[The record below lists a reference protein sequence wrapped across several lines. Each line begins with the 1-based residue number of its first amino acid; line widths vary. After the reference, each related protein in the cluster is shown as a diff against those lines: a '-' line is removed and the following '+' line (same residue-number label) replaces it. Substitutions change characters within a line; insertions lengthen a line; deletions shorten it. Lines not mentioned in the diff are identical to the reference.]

1 MNINATLIGQ
11 ALWFLFFIWLVMKF
25 VWPFLQS
32 KVAERQ
38 KIIADGLAAAEKGEK
53 ALAEAKS
60 NADDVL
66 REARAR
72 ALQIEDQARKRANE
86 IIEQAKQTAIAEG
99 ERLVAAAQQ
108 RTELEI
114 NRAREQLRK
123 EVATLALRGA
133 AQLLEREVDPRTHS
147 ELLAKLAT
155 QI

>member
-1 MNINATLIGQ
+1 VNLNITLVTQMIV
-11 ALWFLFFIWLVMKF
+11 FLLLVVFTMKF
-25 VWPFLQS
+25 VWPHIMNALE
-32 KVAERQ
+32 ER
-38 KIIADGLAAAEKGEK
+38 KKRIADGLAAAEKGEK
-53 ALAEAKS
+53 ALTEAKS
-60 NADDVL
+60 NADEVL
-66 REARAR
+66 REARSR

-86 IIEQAKQTAIAEG
+86 IIDQAKQTAISEG

-123 EVATLALRGA
+123 EVATLAIRGA
-133 AQLLEREVDPRTHS
+133 SQLLEREVDPRTHS

>member
-1 MNINATLIGQ
+1 VNLNITLVTQ
-11 ALWFLFFIWLVMKF
+11 MVVFLLLVLFTMKV
-25 VWPFLQS
+25 VWPHIMNSLE
-32 KVAERQ
+32 ER
-38 KIIADGLAAAEKGEK
+38 KKRIADGLAAAEKGEK
-53 ALAEAKS
+53 ALLEAKS
-60 NADDVL
+60 NADEVL
-66 REARAR
+66 REARTR

-86 IIEQAKQTAIAEG
+86 IIEQAKQTAISEG

>member
-1 MNINATLIGQ
+1 VSLNITLVTQ
-11 ALWFLFFIWLVMKF
+11 MVVFLLLVVFTMKL
-25 VWPFLQS
+25 VWPHIMNALE
-32 KVAERQ
+32 ER
-38 KIIADGLAAAEKGEK
+38 KKRIADGLAAAEKGEK
-53 ALAEAKS
+53 ALTEAKS
-60 NADDVL
+60 NADEVL
-66 REARAR
+66 REARTR

-86 IIEQAKQTAIAEG
+86 IIEQAKQTAISEG

-123 EVATLALRGA
+123 EVATLAIRGA
-133 AQLLEREVDPRTHS
+133 SQLLEREVDPRTHS

>member
-1 MNINATLIGQ
+1 MNLNITLVTQMIV
-11 ALWFLFFIWLVMKF
+11 FLLLVVFTMKF
-25 VWPFLQS
+25 VWPHIMNALE
-32 KVAERQ
+32 ER
-38 KIIADGLAAAEKGEK
+38 KKRIADGLAAAEKGEK
-53 ALAEAKS
+53 ALTEAKS
-60 NADDVL
+60 NADEVL
-66 REARAR
+66 REARSR

-86 IIEQAKQTAIAEG
+86 IIDQAKQTAISEG

-123 EVATLALRGA
+123 EVATLAIRGA
-133 AQLLEREVDPRTHS
+133 SQLLEREVDPRTHS

>member
-1 MNINATLIGQ
+1 VNINATLIGQ

>member
-1 MNINATLIGQ
+1 MSLNITLITQ
-11 ALWFLFFIWLVMKF
+11 MVVFLLLVMATMRWI
-25 VWPFLQS
+25 WPHIMNALE
-32 KVAERQ
+32 ER
-38 KIIADGLAAAEKGEK
+38 KKRIADGLAAAEKGEK
-53 ALAEAKS
+53 ALADASSK
-60 NADDVL
+60 ADEVL
-66 REARAR
+66 KEARGR

-99 ERLVAAAQQ
+99 ERLVSAAQQ

-123 EVATLALRGA
+123 EVATLAIRGA
-133 AQLLEREVDPRTHS
+133 SQLLEREVDPRTHS